1 MPALWRGPFFIWCL
15 LLSVSGDACLRVIL
29 LFTANNSILRKKAL
43 WGISSSAKEGRWKVF
58 FVDSHRS
65 LTVLYRGG
73 LYWRAISFE
82 SICVGS
88 NPDLVVWVSRWYSG
102 DKRAELIEMLMEI
115 LIKTLIKTCA
125 HCPRFLCGT
134 FFFFF
139 LTWLNNPPI
148 QDRTLRVSFIDR
160 NKTSK
165 RNFEGAALYIIL
177 RDPGSA
183 RMIRSATSST
193 QAMWSITLLLEANPS
208 GRPKQPEIEAEFKY
222 KNRERSMWGVK

>member
-1 MPALWRGPFFIWCL
+1 MKKGQLSCSLWLDVTVKIFSWINLSLNRSL
-15 LLSVSGDACLRVIL
+15 LVPQSSKNAVLYYCKFSIPNISRWIS
-29 LFTANNSILRKKAL
+29 LFRHSILRKKAL
-43 WGISSSAKEGRWKVF
+43 WGISNSAKEGRWKVF

-88 NPDLVVWVSRWYSG
+88 NLDLVVWVSRWYSG
-102 DKRAELIEMLMEI
+102 EKRAELIEMLILMEI
-115 LIKTLIKTCA
+115 LIKILIRTCA

-148 QDRTLRVSFIDR
+148 QDRTLRVSLKIKNTEER
-160 NKTSK
+160 LPIKT
-165 RNFEGAALYIIL
+165 IL
-177 RDPGSA
+177 KHAP
-183 RMIRSATSST
+183 
-193 QAMWSITLLLEANPS
+193 
-208 GRPKQPEIEAEFKY
+208 
-222 KNRERSMWGVK
+222 